1 MKIGYVQYSPVIGDK
16 EKNLDT
22 IRELLRGVPGD
33 LFVLPEMG
41 MTGYPDATKERLTEH
56 AEKLDGFLVTELT
69 KIAKE
74 KDACLI
80 VGLPEVDGDKVYN
93 TTVVVGPDG
102 LIASHQKSH
111 LFMEEK
117 KNFTPG
123 TTLPTVFE
131 WKVDKIGVGVCYDYM
146 FPEFWRKMAFQGVR
160 LFCNTAN
167 FVSEYGFPVMRT
179 RSIENGV
186 FSITTNRT
194 GMDGEQMYK
203 GGSEI
208 VDNRGH
214 VLAKASDFEEE
225 VEVVDIDLSLADD
238 KNWNGI
244 NDLMKDRREEL
255 Y

>member
-1 MKIGYVQYSPVIGDK
+1 MKIGYVQYSPVVGEK
-16 EKNLDT
+16 ETNLET
-22 IRELLRGVPGD
+22 VRELLRGVSGD

-41 MTGYPDATKERLTEH
+41 MTGYPDATKERLAEH
-56 AEKLDGFLVTELT
+56 AEKLDGFLVSELT

-74 KDACLI
+74 KDACII

-102 LIASHQKSH
+102 LVASHQKSH

-123 TTLPTVFE
+123 TTNPTVFE
-131 WKVDKIGVGVCYDYM
+131 WKGDKIGVGICYDYM

-208 VDNRGH
+208 IDNRGH
-214 VLAKASDFEEE
+214 VLVKASDFEEE
-225 VEVVDIDLSLADD
+225 VEVVDVDLSLADD

-244 NDLMKDRREEL
+244 NDLMKDRREEI